1 MNYYPPV
8 DIINGNPLLFPG
20 STNGR
25 FSISIL
31 VSFRNSCRNS
41 VYVVFVGGKIGFQP
55 GWRLDSSWYIYSS
68 ELVGSSN
75 IYNGRAL
82 LVFKTNDIKP
92 AIVNIHKEPTMRF
105 KNLVSI
111 NPSTDTPGIYP
122 IVLGWFEIYL
132 PILGNWCVG
141 DNQQNHNLSL
151 NGEAWWSIM

>member
-1 MNYYPPV
+1 MEIHCCFQDLQMVGFPYLYWFLPV
-8 DIINGNPLLFPG
+8 TRAVTLSMLFLLEG
-20 STNGR
+20 K
-25 FSISIL
+25 L
-31 VSFRNSCRNS
+31 VFN
-41 VYVVFVGGKIGFQP
+41 QAED
-55 GWRLDSSWYIYSS
+55 LDSSWYIYSS